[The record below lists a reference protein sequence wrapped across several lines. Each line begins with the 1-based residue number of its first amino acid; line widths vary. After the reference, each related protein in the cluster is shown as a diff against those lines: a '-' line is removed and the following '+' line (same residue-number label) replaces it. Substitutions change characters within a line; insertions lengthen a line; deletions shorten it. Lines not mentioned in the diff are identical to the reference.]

1 METERHPLVGFDPP
15 HHLTSFVPR
24 TLSQLVAHCGFEP
37 ICLRNAPVVFN
48 DDQWKNVAKT
58 VLHAFSE
65 TLYWMT
71 FKRLVLGY
79 STQIVARKV

>member
-1 METERHPLVGFDPP
+1 
-15 HHLTSFVPR
+15 
-24 TLSQLVAHCGFEP
+24 
-37 ICLRNAPVVFN
+37 
-48 DDQWKNVAKT
+48 VAKT